1 MNIYLEPLACI
12 DELGNGIPNGE
23 EVVNPRDPCKICTCE
38 MGNLFCAEQICKI
51 PVCRN
56 FQHTEGTCCDG
67 VCLDDMV
74 KRSNLVGRVQISLPI
89 TAAFA
94 PESQVIVFYVR
105 SDGEV
110 VSSSTR
116 LEVEKCFD
124 NKVVTLTIDLRQ
136 FCFIGKIL
144 FIRKVDPNYL
154 LNKHLLG
161 I

>member
-1 MNIYLEPLACI
+1 
-12 DELGNGIPNGE
+12 
-23 EVVNPRDPCKICTCE
+23 
-38 MGNLFCAEQICKI
+38 
-51 PVCRN
+51 
-56 FQHTEGTCCDG
+56 
-67 VCLDDMV
+67 MV
-74 KRSNLVGRVQISLPI
+74 KRSNLVGKVQIALPI

-110 VSSSTR
+110 VSSSTK

-154 LNKHLLG
+154 LNKHLSG